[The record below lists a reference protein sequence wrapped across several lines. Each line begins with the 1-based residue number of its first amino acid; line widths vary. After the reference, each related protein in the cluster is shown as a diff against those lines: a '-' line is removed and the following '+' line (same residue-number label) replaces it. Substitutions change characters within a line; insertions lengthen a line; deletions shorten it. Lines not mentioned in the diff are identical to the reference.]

1 MLFKFSRKKQV
12 NSLVKLD
19 VYDVNNFQGAKV
31 SATTLMAV
39 LSPTTVSQR
48 KDGFR
53 LNFYHLL
60 SGFSSHF
67 YQLDSGEKFG

>member
-1 MLFKFSRKKQV
+1 MYMMVS
-12 NSLVKLD
+12 
-19 VYDVNNFQGAKV
+19 FQGAKV

-39 LSPTTVSQR
+39 LSPTKVSQR